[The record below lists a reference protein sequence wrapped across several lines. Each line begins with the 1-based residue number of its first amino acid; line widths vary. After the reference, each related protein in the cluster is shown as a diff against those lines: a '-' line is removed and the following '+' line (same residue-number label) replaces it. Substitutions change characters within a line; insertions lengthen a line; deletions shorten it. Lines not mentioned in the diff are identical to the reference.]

1 MFTDAT
7 GDKKPETRN
16 ENLETRNQK
25 LETRNKKLETKRVL
39 IKDDVIEKIKS
50 GEITILFRRWARPA
64 AKAGGSQMT
73 QGGVIGIDSVDVV
86 TEDEITEL
94 DAREA
99 GYGTK
104 ENLLDKL
111 GYRDDPIYRLRVFFA
126 GEDPRIAL
134 RENDDLSDSELN
146 EIITKLE
153 KLDKNSKRGDWTQQ
167 YLQVIQD
174 MPNTHSSL
182 LADYLG
188 LSIPEF
194 KPWVRKLKALGLTES
209 LHPGYRLSPRGEKV
223 LKAMVARG

>member
-1 MFTDAT
+1 M
-7 GDKKPETRN
+7 
-16 ENLETRNQK
+16 
-25 LETRNKKLETKRVL
+25 L

-50 GEITILFRRWARPA
+50 GEITVLFRRWSRPG

-73 QGGVIGIDSVDVV
+73 QGGVIGIDKVEVV

-111 GYRDDPIYRLRVFFA
+111 SYRDDPIYRLRVFFQGA
-126 GEDPRIAL
+126 DPRIAM
-134 RENDDLSDSELN
+134 RENLKDDDLKEVIS
-146 EIITKLE
+146 KLD
-153 KLDKNSKRGDWTQQ
+153 KLDKNSKRGPWTQS
-167 YLQVIQD
+167 YLQVIAD

-188 LSIPEF
+188 LSVPEF

-209 LHPGYRLSPRGEKV
+209 LHPGYKLSPRGVKV
-223 LKAMVARG
+223 LEALRGNTDG